1 MFPNLI
7 YHRNMIDKS
16 LISTDNLISQQQQQ
30 QLNNTKS
37 EKNNNTNKKK
47 IEIVPLIQRPE
58 QEKQKTESSLFQL
71 NSNLLNHLF
80 LTSTATTSTT
90 TSNNNTNS
98 LANISTPFS
107 NSIFNSFALQA
118 AANSSLV
125 QNSPMQFYSN
135 PSINNNRGAQLPQIN
150 NVFAFNAL
158 AAHYNSTIQSQFI
171 TVKVFFNYP
180 LTLKQLIKNLIIFRM
195 INLYLYSLYKNQQ

>member
-90 TSNNNTNS
+90 FLIHSHCK
-98 LANISTPFS
+98 
-107 NSIFNSFALQA
+107 
-118 AANSSLV
+118 
-125 QNSPMQFYSN
+125 
-135 PSINNNRGAQLPQIN
+135 PQQTVHWYKIRRCN
-150 NVFAFNAL
+150 F
-158 AAHYNSTIQSQFI
+158 IQI
-171 TVKVFFNYP
+171 LP
-180 LTLKQLIKNLIIFRM
+180 LTIIGVLNCRKLIM
-195 INLYLYSLYKNQQ
+195 YLHLML